1 VRKHDR
7 VREETVALVLLVV
20 IFICL
25 VGVEMWMMYM
35 VIFGVGKSNKI
46 NGKNLRK
53 MKPQLHGLMYL
64 FIYKET

>member
-1 VRKHDR
+1 VRKQDQAQ
-7 VREETVALVLLVV
+7 EETVALVLLAV

-64 FIYKET
+64 FIY

>member
-1 VRKHDR
+1 MRKHDR

-53 MKPQLHGLMYL
+53 MKLQLHGLM
-64 FIYKET
+64 

>member
-1 VRKHDR
+1 MRKQDQ

-53 MKPQLHGLMYL
+53 MKPQLHGLTYL
-64 FIYKET
+64 FTYKET